1 MTKSSLRKEAR
12 GKARLVDTTREKVR
26 ELGHRETLIQ
36 PNAFLLQK
44 KLRELELRQQR
55 SEEML
60 SAIFLAVEEIR
71 DAVGAGDRE
80 PGGAGFR
87 LPDPCLEAPPLAM
100 PWWKRA
106 LLSFFQPQRLRRP
119 GANRW

>member
-1 MTKSSLRKEAR
+1 MTKSIVRREVR
-12 GKARLVDTTREKVR
+12 GSHLVDTTREKSR
-26 ELGHRETLIQ
+26 EVAHRDTLIQ
-36 PNAFLLQK
+36 PNTFMLQK
-44 KLRELELRQQR
+44 RLRELELRQQR

-80 PGGAGFR
+80 PGGVGFR
-87 LPDPCLEAPPLAM
+87 LPDPRRPAPSLAL

-106 LLSFFQPQRLRRP
+106 FYGFFSPARLRRP
-119 GANRW
+119 GADRW